1 MSTLDSVR
9 SLAEP
14 LVAGR
19 GFELYDLEQH
29 GPVVRVSVGAAPG
42 AAPPG
47 VDDLSSISRELSRQL
62 DAADPISG
70 RYTLEVSTPGLER
83 KLRTP
88 EHFAGAVGETVSV
101 KVREPGQPTHRVRG
115 VVLGADDH
123 AVVVRVVDV
132 PESDDTNDEGD
143 PPSGE
148 LRLAFDVIDSART
161 VFEWGMTPPDPN
173 PDPSVPAEGS
183 TRRSDP

>member
-1 MSTLDSVR
+1 MTTIDTVR
-9 SLAEP
+9 SIAEP
-14 LVAGR
+14 LIAAR

-29 GPVVRVSVGAAPG
+29 GPVVRVTVGAAPG
-42 AAPPG
+42 AQNPG
-47 VDDLSSISRELSRQL
+47 VDELGSISRELSREL

-88 EHFAGAVGETVSV
+88 EHFMRAVGETVTV
-101 KVREPGQPTHRVRG
+101 KVRESGQPTRRVRG
-115 VVLGADDH
+115 VVRSADDDG
-123 AVVVRVVDV
+123 VVVHLDEV
-132 PESDDTNDEGD
+132 PETEAPDAEAATGD
-143 PPSGE
+143 
-148 LRLAFDVIDSART
+148 LRLAYDIIDSART
-161 VFEWGMTPPDPN
+161 VFEWGMAPPDPN